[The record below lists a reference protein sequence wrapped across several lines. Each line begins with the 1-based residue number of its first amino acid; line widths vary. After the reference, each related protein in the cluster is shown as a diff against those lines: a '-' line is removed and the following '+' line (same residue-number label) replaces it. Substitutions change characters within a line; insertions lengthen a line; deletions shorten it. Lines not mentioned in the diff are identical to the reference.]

1 MAARIHD
8 NQPSEAP
15 EASSSSRQSPTPEGV
30 GHPAS
35 APPPAP
41 TVIHLTT
48 GPAAAAGGAG
58 GAAGGGFFRSLR
70 RLFFGVSALAVVA
83 AAAYLYGTWQKLA
96 PQLPAALAWRADTH
110 TALEVLR
117 REPLAFLVTERV
129 ITQVVF
135 EVHEGNLLVGYGDGY
150 LFGKVELLYGVD
162 LEQLDPNA
170 IVLTGDTLHVRV
182 PEPKLLRYVPDLLSL
197 RFIQKRTALLAVFDQ
212 LRGNDRFQT
221 ALNSLAAEAEKF
233 ARDNRLTPS
242 RAQLVD
248 RLNGYAP
255 AIQAK
260 TNLRVVFE

>member
-1 MAARIHD
+1 MAARTD
-8 NQPSEAP
+8 N
-15 EASSSSRQSPTPEGV
+15 PTPPV
-30 GHPAS
+30 
-35 APPPAP
+35 AP
-41 TVIHLTT
+41 TVVQVMT
-48 GPAAAAGGAG
+48 GPAAS
-58 GAAGGGFFRSLR
+58 AGGGFLLYVR
-70 RLFFGVSALAVVA
+70 RLLVGVSLLVIVA
-83 AAAYLYGTWQKLA
+83 GVAYLYGVWQKLS

-110 TALEVLR
+110 LALDILR

-129 ITQVVF
+129 LTQVVV

-150 LFGKVELLYGVD
+150 LIGKVELLYGID

-170 IVLTGDTLHVRV
+170 LVLDGDTLHVRV
-182 PEPKLLRYVPDLLSL
+182 PEPKLLRYVPDLPSL

-221 ALNSLAAEAEKF
+221 ALAALASEAERF

-242 RAQLVD
+242 RPQLVD

-255 AIQAK
+255 AIEAK